1 MKKLGLV
8 LGGGGGLGSYQI
20 GVWKALREYEVDK
33 MIKAISGTSVGVLNA
48 CLIAQNNY
56 DIAEYIWTNEIEDK
70 ILSKK
75 KMNTENNYIS
85 SNGIFSRKGL
95 IEIIEKYLNIDIII
109 NYEYP
114 IYATAVN
121 LKNIDAEYF
130 KLNNKS
136 AKEIKEIMMATSAI
150 PVIFGR
156 QTIEGVDYIDGG
168 VEILKGNNLPLKP
181 LYYEEKCDEIIAIN
195 LYKESTREKF
205 NDCKVYEIVPSHDIG
220 NFFNGAMDF
229 SLEGA
234 KIRIQEG
241 YNDAKNMLREI
252 FKMGKIQLD
261 NLENNNMLYMYEN
274 ENEAER
280 KKIKNKLNKAIDSL
294 KLNDDN

>member
-75 KMNTENNYIS
+75 KMDKNNNYIS

-181 LYYEEKCDEIIAIN
+181 LYEENCDEIIAIN

-205 NDCKVYEIVPSHDIG
+205 NNCKVYEIVPSNDIG

-234 KIRIQEG
+234 KMRIKEG
-241 YNDAKNMLREI
+241 YNDAKNMLKEI
-252 FKMGKIQLD
+252 FKMGKTQLE

-274 ENEAER
+274 DNAAER
-280 KKIKNKLNKAIDSL
+280 KKLKKKLNKAIDSL
-294 KLNDDN
+294 KIDDNN

>member
-20 GVWKALREYEVDK
+20 GVWKALREYEIDK

-75 KMNTENNYIS
+75 KMDKNNNYIS

-181 LYYEEKCDEIIAIN
+181 LYEENCDEIIAIN

-205 NDCKVYEIVPSHDIG
+205 NNCKVYEIVPSNDIG

-234 KIRIQEG
+234 KMRIKEG
-241 YNDAKNMLREI
+241 YNDAKNMLKEI
-252 FKMGKIQLD
+252 FKMGKTQLE

-274 ENEAER
+274 DNAAER
-280 KKIKNKLNKAIDSL
+280 KKLKKKLNKAIDSL
-294 KLNDDN
+294 KIDDNN

>member
-20 GVWKALREYEVDK
+20 GVWKALREYEIDK

-75 KMNTENNYIS
+75 KMDKNNNYIS

-168 VEILKGNNLPLKP
+168 VELLKGNNLPLKP
-181 LYYEEKCDEIIAIN
+181 LYEENCDEIIAIN

-205 NDCKVYEIVPSHDIG
+205 NNCKVYEIVPSNDIG

-234 KIRIQEG
+234 KMRIKEG
-241 YNDAKNMLREI
+241 YNDAKNMLKEI
-252 FKMGKIQLD
+252 FKMGKTQLE

-274 ENEAER
+274 DNAAER
-280 KKIKNKLNKAIDSL
+280 KKLKNKLNKAIDSL
-294 KLNDDN
+294 KIDDNN

>member
-75 KMNTENNYIS
+75 KMDKNNNYIS

-168 VEILKGNNLPLKP
+168 VELLKGNNLPLKP
-181 LYYEEKCDEIIAIN
+181 LYEENCDEIIAIN

-205 NDCKVYEIVPSHDIG
+205 NNCKVYEIVPSNDIG

-234 KIRIQEG
+234 KMRIKEG
-241 YNDAKNMLREI
+241 YNDAKNMLKEI
-252 FKMGKIQLD
+252 FTMGKTQLE

-274 ENEAER
+274 DNAAER
-280 KKIKNKLNKAIDSL
+280 KKLKNKLNKAIDSL
-294 KLNDDN
+294 KIDDNN

>member
-20 GVWKALREYEVDK
+20 GVWKALREYEIDK

-75 KMNTENNYIS
+75 KMDKNNNYIS

-168 VEILKGNNLPLKP
+168 VELLKGNNLPLKP
-181 LYYEEKCDEIIAIN
+181 LYEEKCDEIIAIN

-205 NDCKVYEIVPSHDIG
+205 NNCKVYEIVPSNDIG

-234 KIRIQEG
+234 KMRIKEG
-241 YNDAKNMLREI
+241 YNDAKNMLKEI
-252 FKMGKIQLD
+252 FKMGKTQLE
-261 NLENNNMLYMYEN
+261 NLKNNNMLYMYEN
-274 ENEAER
+274 DNAAER
-280 KKIKNKLNKAIDSL
+280 KKLKKKLNKAIDSL
-294 KLNDDN
+294 KIDDNN

>member
-75 KMNTENNYIS
+75 KMDKNNNYIS

-168 VEILKGNNLPLKP
+168 VELLKGNNLPLKP
-181 LYYEEKCDEIIAIN
+181 LYEEKCDEIIAIN
-195 LYKESTREKF
+195 LYKESTREKL
-205 NDCKVYEIVPSHDIG
+205 NNCKVYEIVASNDIG

-234 KIRIQEG
+234 KMRIKEG
-241 YNDAKNMLREI
+241 YNDAKNMLKEI
-252 FKMGKIQLD
+252 FKMGKTQLE

-274 ENEAER
+274 DNAAER
-280 KKIKNKLNKAIDSL
+280 KKLKKKLNKAIDSL
-294 KLNDDN
+294 KIDDNN

>member
-75 KMNTENNYIS
+75 KMDKNNNYIS

-181 LYYEEKCDEIIAIN
+181 LYEEKCDEIIAIN

-205 NDCKVYEIVPSHDIG
+205 NNCKVYEIVPSNDIG

-234 KIRIQEG
+234 KMRIKEG
-241 YNDAKNMLREI
+241 YNDAKNMLKEI
-252 FKMGKIQLD
+252 FKMGKTQLE

-274 ENEAER
+274 DNAAER
-280 KKIKNKLNKAIDSL
+280 KKLKKKLNKAIDSL
-294 KLNDDN
+294 KIDDNN

>member
-75 KMNTENNYIS
+75 KMDKNNNYIS

-181 LYYEEKCDEIIAIN
+181 LYEENCDEIIAIN

-205 NDCKVYEIVPSHDIG
+205 NNCKVYEIVPSNDIG

-234 KIRIQEG
+234 KMRIKEG
-241 YNDAKNMLREI
+241 YNDAKNMLKEI
-252 FKMGKIQLD
+252 FTMGKTQLE

-274 ENEAER
+274 DNAAER
-280 KKIKNKLNKAIDSL
+280 KKLKNKLNKAIDSL
-294 KLNDDN
+294 KINDNN

>member
-75 KMNTENNYIS
+75 KMDKNNNYIS

-114 IYATAVN
+114 IYATAIN

-168 VEILKGNNLPLKP
+168 VELLKGNNLPLKP
-181 LYYEEKCDEIIAIN
+181 LYEENCDEIIAIN

-205 NDCKVYEIVPSHDIG
+205 NNCKVYEIVPSNDIG

-234 KIRIQEG
+234 KMRIKEG
-241 YNDAKNMLREI
+241 YNDAKNMLKEI
-252 FKMGKIQLD
+252 FTMGKTQLE

-274 ENEAER
+274 DNAAER
-280 KKIKNKLNKAIDSL
+280 KKLKNKLNKAIDSL
-294 KLNDDN
+294 KINDNN

>member
-75 KMNTENNYIS
+75 KMDKNNNYIS

-168 VEILKGNNLPLKP
+168 VELLKGNNLPLKP
-181 LYYEEKCDEIIAIN
+181 LYEEKCDEIIAIN
-195 LYKESTREKF
+195 LYKESTR
-205 NDCKVYEIVPSHDIG
+205 
-220 NFFNGAMDF
+220 DF
-229 SLEGA
+229 QNNCRWNCYRPKS
-234 KIRIQEG
+234 RI
-241 YNDAKNMLREI
+241 
-252 FKMGKIQLD
+252 
-261 NLENNNMLYMYEN
+261 
-274 ENEAER
+274 
-280 KKIKNKLNKAIDSL
+280 
-294 KLNDDN
+294 

>member
-20 GVWKALREYEVDK
+20 GVWKALREYEIDK

-75 KMNTENNYIS
+75 KMDKNNNYIS

-168 VEILKGNNLPLKP
+168 VELLKGNNLPLKP
-181 LYYEEKCDEIIAIN
+181 LYEENCDEIIAIN

-205 NDCKVYEIVPSHDIG
+205 NNCKVYEIVPSNDIG

-234 KIRIQEG
+234 KMRIKEG
-241 YNDAKNMLREI
+241 YNDAKNMLKEI
-252 FKMGKIQLD
+252 FKMGKTQLE

-274 ENEAER
+274 DNAAER
-280 KKIKNKLNKAIDSL
+280 KKLKKKLNKAIDSL
-294 KLNDDN
+294 KIDDNN